1 MTFSDLVEGTLP
13 GLGWMKVLAG
23 VLRELAQTPSGRWPL
38 VAGRVSP
45 GSGWIA
51 TLLRELAQTFSG
63 RWPLVAGR
71 VSPGSRWVATLLR
84 ELAQT
89 SSGGW
94 PLVAG
99 RVSPGSW
106 MMCHVAERVSSC
118 GRWMDGVDWFANR
131 GCYVMLVWW

>member
-1 MTFSDLVEGTLP
+1 VEGGGKRRQVEMTFSDLVEGTLP

-23 VLRELAQTPSGRWPL
+23 VLRELAQTPGGRWPL

-45 GSGWIA
+45 GSGWI
-51 TLLRELAQTFSG
+51 
-63 RWPLVAGR
+63 
-71 VSPGSRWVATLLR
+71 ATLLR